1 MTKENYEPTALAND
15 SGMGTP
21 VLSGK
26 DAAEFIERADRVYR
40 DYVDGKREDLTCE
53 EKRLK
58 LNLLKLMKMSKERDL
73 RKLDEEIKELET
85 EINC

>member
-1 MTKENYEPTALAND
+1 MAKENYEPTALAND
-15 SGMGTP
+15 SGRGTP

-26 DAAEFIERADRVYR
+26 DAAEFIERADMVYR
-40 DYVDGKREDLTCE
+40 DYVDGNKKDLTYD

-73 RKLDEEIKELET
+73 RKLDQEIEELEV